1 MQHLIT
7 NRLLGGRVKSAD
19 LCRFLQN
26 LGLQST
32 FPAPR
37 MSKQRCTQHDM
48 AVPLHNLIE
57 EISRITQTVNYS
69 SAKRPSIN
77 YLA

>member
-1 MQHLIT
+1 MQVPAE
-7 NRLLGGRVKSAD
+7 LGFTKHIS
-19 LCRFLQN
+19 
-26 LGLQST
+26 S
-32 FPAPR
+32 PR
-37 MSKQRCTQHDM
+37 TSKQRCTQYDM